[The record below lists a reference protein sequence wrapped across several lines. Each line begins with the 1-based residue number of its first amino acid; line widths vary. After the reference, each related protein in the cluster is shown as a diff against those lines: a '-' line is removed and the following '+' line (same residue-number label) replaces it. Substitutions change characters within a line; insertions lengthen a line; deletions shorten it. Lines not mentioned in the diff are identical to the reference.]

1 MSISMREITEEDYE
15 EFLKKH
21 KEVVFEDNVSG
32 KRVVIKLEGRK
43 FIPESEL
50 YPKDFEL
57 EGTTVWSFPQRGTRA
72 THKGEHKY
80 YGHAFRWCA

>member
-1 MSISMREITEEDYE
+1 MSSIQMREITEEDYE

-32 KRVVIKLEGRK
+32 KRVVIKFEGRK

-57 EGTTVWSFPQRGTRA
+57 EGTTVWSFPQRGTWA
-72 THKGEHKY
+72 TKGEHKY
-80 YGHAFRWCA
+80 YVHAFRWCA

>member
-1 MSISMREITEEDYE
+1 MSVQMREITEEDYE

-32 KRVVIKLEGRK
+32 KRIVIKLEGRK

-57 EGTTVWSFPQRGTRA
+57 EGTTVWSFPQRGTWA
-72 THKGEHKY
+72 TKGEHKY
-80 YGHAFRWCA
+80 YVHAFRWCA